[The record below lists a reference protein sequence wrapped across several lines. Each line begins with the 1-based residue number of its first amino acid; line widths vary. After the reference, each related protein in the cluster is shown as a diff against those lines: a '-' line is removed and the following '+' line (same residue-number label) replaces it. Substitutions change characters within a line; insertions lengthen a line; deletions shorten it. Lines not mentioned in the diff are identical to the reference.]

1 LRGLEAPT
9 HLSVFLTESLRS
21 TDAPRIILV
30 AEDED
35 VVRRILTQI
44 LSNAGYRTL
53 EARHGEEAYR
63 MAIFAYPYLD
73 LVITDVVMPELD
85 GRALGQRLKERCPSL
100 PVLYISAY
108 PTDDLFHRGAPSAGA
123 PFLQKPLDPHEL
135 LGLVQQLLTPARSI
149 QAANHLTSA

>member
-1 LRGLEAPT
+1 
-9 HLSVFLTESLRS
+9 VCFLTQPLIP

-35 VVRRILTQI
+35 GVRRLLTRI

-53 EARHGEEAYR
+53 EARHGEEALR

-85 GRALGQRLKERCPSL
+85 GRALGQRLRERCPSL

-108 PTDDLFHRGAPSAGA
+108 PPDDLFHRGAPSASA
-123 PFLQKPLDPHEL
+123 PFLQKPLVPEEL
-135 LGLVQQLLTPARSI
+135 LSMVQRLLAPGRIAPTAD
-149 QAANHLTSA
+149 HLTSA

>member
-1 LRGLEAPT
+1 MKLEICSVPT
-9 HLSVFLTESLRS
+9 HLSVSLTQPLIPTEV
-21 TDAPRIILV
+21 PRIILV

-35 VVRRILTQI
+35 EVRRMLTRI

-53 EARHGEEAYR
+53 EARHGEEAWR

-85 GRALGQRLKERCPSL
+85 GRVLGQRLRDRCPSL

-108 PTDDLFHRGAPSAGA
+108 PPDDLFHRGAPSTTA
-123 PFLQKPLDPHEL
+123 PFLQKPLTSD
-135 LGLVQQLLTPARSI
+135 QLLSTV
-149 QAANHLTSA
+149 QGLLAAPIRAGRTGVA

>member
-1 LRGLEAPT
+1 MRAPT
-9 HLSVFLTESLRS
+9 HLSVSLTQPLIANE
-21 TDAPRIILV
+21 APRIILV

-35 VVRRILTQI
+35 GVRRMLTRI

-53 EARHGEEAYR
+53 EARHGEEAFR
-63 MAIFAYPYLD
+63 IAIFAYPYLD

-108 PTDDLFHRGAPSAGA
+108 PPDDLFHRGAPSATA
-123 PFLQKPLDPHEL
+123 PFLQKPLDPDEL
-135 LGLVQQLLTPARSI
+135 LSLVQRLLTPARAA
-149 QAANHLTSA
+149 QAAN